1 MDFNF
6 QIVLFKNKTKKKII
20 NKFKTNKKAHLI
32 FNKMIDESNNVI
44 FPMKYEN
51 GVLSNYELSI
61 LERKKTN
68 EDKLFIKDEFG
79 RQIKVDLDD
88 DEFTIVKILSFN
100 IEEEF
105 LDYQTKKKV
114 NTRYFISKYLNVGGI
129 KMISKLNNKIIV
141 QINET
146 YNLFTFKNDSDA
158 QRFLD
163 ELGQYLRKINKNDC
177 ILVKD
182 YSTIHRKYL
191 YDILVNQG
199 FPRSYLQRHSTTH
212 PK

>member
-1 MDFNF
+1 MDYNF
-6 QIVLFKNKTKKKII
+6 QIVLFKNKVKKKII
-20 NKFKTNKKAHLI
+20 NKFKTLKKTISYFDKL
-32 FNKMIDESNNVI
+32 IDESENVI
-44 FPMKYEN
+44 FSTQYEN
-51 GVLSNYELSI
+51 GNLSNYELAI
-61 LERKKTN
+61 LEKKNSKNT
-68 EDKLFIKDEFG
+68 KIFIKDELG
-79 RQIKVDLDD
+79 RQLKVDLDD
-88 DEFTIVKILSFN
+88 EDFTIRQIKSYK

-105 LDYQTKKKV
+105 LDYQTKKKIS
-114 NTRYFISKYLNVGGI
+114 TKEFIKKYLSGTGV

-141 QINET
+141 QIDED
-146 YNLFTFKNDSDA
+146 YKLFTLKNDSDA
-158 QRFLD
+158 ERFLD
-163 ELGQYLRKINKNDC
+163 ELGDYLRKVKKSDC

>member
-1 MDFNF
+1 MDCNF
-6 QIVLFKNKTKKKII
+6 QIVLFKNKIKKKII
-20 NKFKTNKKAHLI
+20 NKFKTHKKTVDI
-32 FNKMIDESNNVI
+32 FNKLVKESNDVI
-44 FPMKYEN
+44 FPVEFEN
-51 GVLSNYELSI
+51 GVPSSYELSI
-61 LERKKTN
+61 LEKRKSN
-68 EDKLFIKDEFG
+68 DEKLFIKDEFG
-79 RQIKVDLDD
+79 RQIKVNLDD
-88 DEFTIVKILSFN
+88 NDFTINKIVSFN

-105 LDYQTKKKV
+105 LDYQSKKKIDSKG
-114 NTRYFISKYLNVGGI
+114 FIKKYLSVSGI

-141 QINET
+141 QIDES
-146 YNLFTFKNDSDA
+146 YNLFTFKNTLDA
-158 QRFLD
+158 DRFLND
-163 ELGQYLRKINKNDC
+163 LGNHLRNINKNDC

>member
-1 MDFNF
+1 MDCNF
-6 QIVLFKNKTKKKII
+6 QIVLFKNKIKKKII
-20 NKFKTNKKAHLI
+20 NKFKTHKKTVDT
-32 FNKMIDESNNVI
+32 FNKLVKESNDVI
-44 FPMKYEN
+44 FPVEFEN
-51 GVLSNYELSI
+51 GVLSSYELAV
-61 LERKKTN
+61 LEKRKSN
-68 EDKLFIKDEFG
+68 DEKLFIKDEFG
-79 RQIKVDLDD
+79 RQIKVNLDD
-88 DEFTIVKILSFN
+88 DDFTINKIVSFN

-105 LDYQTKKKV
+105 LDYQTKKKIDSKG
-114 NTRYFISKYLNVGGI
+114 FIKKYLLVTGI

-141 QINET
+141 QIDES
-146 YNLFTFKNDSDA
+146 YNLFTFKNTSDA
-158 QRFLD
+158 DRFLD
-163 ELGQYLRKINKNDC
+163 DLGNHLRNINKNDC

>member
-1 MDFNF
+1 MDYNF
-6 QIVLFKNKTKKKII
+6 QIVLFKNKIKKKII
-20 NKFKTNKKAHLI
+20 NKFKTLKKTVAQFNNLI
-32 FNKMIDESNNVI
+32 EESNNVI
-44 FPMKYEN
+44 FPVKYEN
-51 GVLSNYELSI
+51 GSPSTYELSI
-61 LERKKTN
+61 LEKRKSNN
-68 EDKLFIKDEFG
+68 EKLFIKDEFG
-79 RQIKVDLDD
+79 RQVKVDLDD
-88 DEFTIVKILSFN
+88 SDFTINKIVYFE

-105 LDYQTKKKV
+105 LDYQTKKKI
-114 NTRYFISKYLNVGGI
+114 NSKEFIQKYLTVTGI

-141 QINET
+141 QIDED
-146 YNLFTFKNDSDA
+146 YKLFTFKNDSDA
-158 QRFLD
+158 NRFLD

-191 YDILVNQG
+191 YDILVIQG

>member
-1 MDFNF
+1 MDYNF

-20 NKFKTNKKAHLI
+20 NKFKTYKRALLQFETI
-32 FNKMIDESNNVI
+32 VGESKNVI
-44 FPMKYEN
+44 FPVKFEN
-51 GVLSNYELSI
+51 GVSSIYELSI
-61 LERKKTN
+61 LERRPKNN
-68 EDKLFIKDEFG
+68 EKLFIKDEFG
-79 RQIKVDLDD
+79 RQVRVDLDD
-88 DEFTIVKILSFN
+88 NEFVIKKIVYYD

-105 LDYQTKKKV
+105 LDYQTKKKIDSK
-114 NTRYFISKYLNVGGI
+114 NFIKKYLSRSGV
-129 KMISKLNNKIIV
+129 KMISKLNNKIVV
-141 QINET
+141 QINES
-146 YNLFTFKNDSDA
+146 YSLFTFKNTLDA
-158 QRFLD
+158 DRFLD
-163 ELGQYLRKINKNDC
+163 DLGNHLRKINKNDC

>member
-1 MDFNF
+1 MDYKF
-6 QIVLFKNKTKKKII
+6 QIVLFKNKIKKKII
-20 NKFKTNKKAHLI
+20 NKFKTFKKAVFYFNNLI
-32 FNKMIDESNNVI
+32 EESDKVI
-44 FPMKYEN
+44 FPVRYEN
-51 GVLSNYELSI
+51 GVLSRYELTI
-61 LERKKTN
+61 LEKKKSN
-68 EDKLFIKDEFG
+68 SQKLFIKDEMG

-88 DEFTIVKILSFN
+88 EELSINRIVSFE

-105 LDYQTKKKV
+105 LDYQTKKKI
-114 NTRYFISKYLNVGGI
+114 TSEKFIKNYLSVTGI
-129 KMISKLNNKIIV
+129 KMISKLNNKVIV
-141 QINET
+141 QIDEN
-146 YNLFTFKNDSDA
+146 YKLFTMKTNSDA
-158 QRFLD
+158 SRFLD
-163 ELGQYLRKINKNDC
+163 ELGQHLRKIKKYDC

>member
-1 MDFNF
+1 MDYNF
-6 QIVLFKNKTKKKII
+6 QIVLFKNKIKKKII
-20 NKFKTNKKAHLI
+20 NKFKTLKKTVAQ
-32 FNKMIDESNNVI
+32 FNKLLEESNDVI
-44 FPMKYEN
+44 FPVKYEN
-51 GVLSNYELSI
+51 GTSSTYELSI
-61 LERKKTN
+61 LEKRKTN
-68 EDKLFIKDEFG
+68 NEKLFIKDEFG
-79 RQIKVDLDD
+79 RQIKVNLDD
-88 DEFTIVKILSFN
+88 DDFTINKIVSYN

-105 LDYQTKKKV
+105 LDYQTKKKI
-114 NTRYFISKYLNVGGI
+114 NSKEFIQKYLKVTGI
-129 KMISKLNNKIIV
+129 KMISKLNNKVIV
-141 QINET
+141 QIDEN
-146 YNLFTFKNDSDA
+146 YKLFTFKNDSDSN
-158 QRFLD
+158 RFLD

>member
-1 MDFNF
+1 MDYNF
-6 QIVLFKNKTKKKII
+6 QIVLFKNKIKKKII
-20 NKFKTNKKAHLI
+20 NKFKTLKKTVAQ
-32 FNKMIDESNNVI
+32 FNKLLEESNDVI
-44 FPMKYEN
+44 FPVKYEN
-51 GVLSNYELSI
+51 GTSSTYELSI
-61 LERKKTN
+61 LEKRKTN
-68 EDKLFIKDEFG
+68 NEKLFIKDEFG
-79 RQIKVDLDD
+79 RQIKVNLDD
-88 DEFTIVKILSFN
+88 DDFTINKIVSYN

-105 LDYQTKKKV
+105 LDYQTKKKI
-114 NTRYFISKYLNVGGI
+114 NSKEFIQKYLKVTGI
-129 KMISKLNNKIIV
+129 KMISKLNNKVIV
-141 QINET
+141 QINEN
-146 YNLFTFKNDSDA
+146 YKLFTFKNDSDSN
-158 QRFLD
+158 RFLD

>member
-1 MDFNF
+1 MDYNF
-6 QIVLFKNKTKKKII
+6 QIVLFKNKIKKKII
-20 NKFKTNKKAHLI
+20 NKFKTLKKTVAQ
-32 FNKMIDESNNVI
+32 FNKLLEESNDVI
-44 FPMKYEN
+44 FPVKYEN
-51 GVLSNYELSI
+51 GSSSTYELSI
-61 LERKKTN
+61 LEKRKANN
-68 EDKLFIKDEFG
+68 EKLFIKDEFG
-79 RQIKVDLDD
+79 RQIKVNLDD
-88 DEFTIVKILSFN
+88 DDFTINKIVSYN

-105 LDYQTKKKV
+105 LDYQTKKKI
-114 NTRYFISKYLNVGGI
+114 NSKEFIQKYLKVTGI
-129 KMISKLNNKIIV
+129 KMISKLNNKVIV
-141 QINET
+141 QINEN
-146 YNLFTFKNDSDA
+146 YKLFTFKNDSDSN
-158 QRFLD
+158 RFLD

>member
-1 MDFNF
+1 MDYNF
-6 QIVLFKNKTKKKII
+6 QIVLFKNKIKKKII
-20 NKFKTNKKAHLI
+20 NKFKTLKKTVAQ
-32 FNKMIDESNNVI
+32 FNKLLEESDDVI
-44 FPMKYEN
+44 FPVKYEN
-51 GVLSNYELSI
+51 GTSSTYELSI
-61 LERKKTN
+61 LEKRKTN
-68 EDKLFIKDEFG
+68 NEKLFIKDEFG
-79 RQIKVDLDD
+79 RQIKVNLDD
-88 DEFTIVKILSFN
+88 DDFTINKIVSYN

-105 LDYQTKKKV
+105 LDYQTKKKI
-114 NTRYFISKYLNVGGI
+114 NSKEFIQKYLKVTGI
-129 KMISKLNNKIIV
+129 KMISKLNNKVIV
-141 QINET
+141 QIDEN
-146 YNLFTFKNDSDA
+146 YKLFTFKNDSDSN
-158 QRFLD
+158 RFLD

>member
-1 MDFNF
+1 MDYNF
-6 QIVLFKNKTKKKII
+6 QIVLFKNKIKKKII
-20 NKFKTNKKAHLI
+20 NKFKTLKKTVAQ
-32 FNKMIDESNNVI
+32 FNKLLEESNDVI
-44 FPMKYEN
+44 FPVKYEN
-51 GVLSNYELSI
+51 GTSSTYELSI
-61 LERKKTN
+61 LEKRKANN
-68 EDKLFIKDEFG
+68 EKLFIKDEFG
-79 RQIKVDLDD
+79 RQIKVNLDD
-88 DEFTIVKILSFN
+88 DDFTINKIVSYN

-105 LDYQTKKKV
+105 LDYQTKKKI
-114 NTRYFISKYLNVGGI
+114 NSKEFIQKYLKVTGI
-129 KMISKLNNKIIV
+129 KMISKLNNKVIV
-141 QINET
+141 QIDEN
-146 YNLFTFKNDSDA
+146 YKLFTFKNDSDSN
-158 QRFLD
+158 RFLD

>member
-1 MDFNF
+1 MDCNF
-6 QIVLFKNKTKKKII
+6 QIVLFKNKIKKKII
-20 NKFKTNKKAHLI
+20 NKFKTHKKTVDT
-32 FNKMIDESNNVI
+32 FNKLVKESNDVI
-44 FPMKYEN
+44 FPVEFEN
-51 GVLSNYELSI
+51 GVPSSYELTI
-61 LERKKTN
+61 LEKRKSN
-68 EDKLFIKDEFG
+68 DEKLFIKDEFG

-88 DEFTIVKILSFN
+88 DDFTINKIVSFN

-105 LDYQTKKKV
+105 LDYQTKKKIDSKG
-114 NTRYFISKYLNVGGI
+114 FIKKYLLVTGI

-141 QINET
+141 QIDES
-146 YNLFTFKNDSDA
+146 YNLFTFKNTSDA
-158 QRFLD
+158 DRFLD
-163 ELGQYLRKINKNDC
+163 DLGNHLRNINKNDC